1 MTTVMTCV
9 LSLRGGD
16 DEGAAAVLLR
26 DPLVVDRVL
35 ERLPVLNP
43 PVPIQSDNANKQGSE
58 PTFNQQQKKLSN
70 V

>member
-1 MTTVMTCV
+1 MTTVLTCV

-35 ERLPVLNP
+35 ERFPVLHP
-43 PVPIQSDNANKQGSE
+43 PVPAQIVNASK
-58 PTFNQQQKKLSN
+58 
-70 V
+70 